1 MADTKGL
8 VKVLSL
14 KDLVLF
20 GISSILGSGGFNLVG
35 NAIKDGGY
43 YFPLTLIISGA
54 LFMGSAHSYSYAH
67 DTYKTNTSETSL
79 IQNTFGDVG
88 KYTSA
93 FSILFYNIF
102 ATATILVFC
111 AKLLFPESSWIHQVT
126 FSLLLLSMMTFAAFQ
141 QLDVNKEVINIFS
154 LIIILILGSST
165 LFGLGNV
172 AATHFGLGNVAAK
185 HFGLGNVASEGFKM
199 PSFPNKIN
207 LYESLL
213 FFFFILAGH
222 DSLIKFSEETKD
234 PKDIDRSMYISVGIS
249 ILLTAG
255 LCLAAITYI
264 TDFKHTNV
272 NDIIADIFEKVFN
285 PHIGF
290 YVGIVAILCMLTTT
304 FIGYLATIRYAYG
317 LPEQIPQLSFIKDGG
332 DTQTKFGLQPISDRR
347 DGSVSHISILV
358 IAALCMLAIFIN
370 QTTSL
375 VELSDVMLIITLL
388 LVSISAFYEKYQKG
402 WAPVADG
409 LTSGGL
415 LGILGLTIN
424 KHFFN

>member
-35 NAIKDGGY
+35 NAIKDGGQ
-43 YFPLTLIISGA
+43 YFPLTLLISGA

-79 IQNTFGDVG
+79 IQNTFGDAG

-102 ATATILVFC
+102 STATILVFC
-111 AKLLFPESSWIHQVT
+111 AKLLFPESSWIQQVT

-141 QLDVNKEVINIFS
+141 NLNVNKEVINIFS
-154 LIIILILGSST
+154 IIIILILGSAT
-165 LFGLGNV
+165 LFGI
-172 AATHFGLGNVAAK
+172 
-185 HFGLGNVASEGFKM
+185 GNVASEGFKM
-199 PSFPNKIN
+199 PSFPSKIN

-222 DSLIKFSEETKD
+222 DALIKFSEETKD

-255 LCLAAITYI
+255 LCLAAVSYI

-285 PHIGF
+285 SHIGS
-290 YVGIVAILCMLTTT
+290 YVGVIAIFCMLTTT
-304 FIGYLATIRYAYG
+304 FIGFLATIRYAYG
-317 LPEQIPQLSFIKDGG
+317 LPEQIPQLSFIKNSDGHG
-332 DTQTKFGLQPISDRR
+332 N
-347 DGSVSHISILV
+347 VSHTSILI

-424 KHFFN
+424 KHFFH